1 MPPSIVL
8 FDTAVSRF
16 CPERCDLMD
25 MLPSEDSFEHW
36 ADKNRIAQSG
46 HPYSAGRG
54 AMEILQFYVRLREA
68 GAVACSEQG
77 RRPKQPLHG
86 GRPRKLAATARLRRQ
101 RSGARLPSLPP

>member
-54 AMEILQFYVRLREA
+54 TMEILQFYVRLRESRCGGVQRA
-68 GAVACSEQG
+68 GPPPQ
-77 RRPKQPLHG
+77 
-86 GRPRKLAATARLRRQ
+86 LAATARLRRQ